1 MKQRQPIL
9 LVCVFAVVCV
19 LSGLALVYTKHESR
33 KLFVELEKLTH
44 ERDELNIEWGQLQIE
59 QSTWAQHAR
68 IEQVATEDLSQQAD
82 TRHLRTAKITA
93 HRGTILDRNGE
104 PLAIS
109 TPVDSIWVNPRQFAP
124 AVDRIPQLA
133 RTLGVDSQMLMRRV
147 TRSMDKEF
155 LYLKRHLSP
164 EQAQEVLDLG
174 LPGVSVQR
182 EYRRYYPAS
191 EVTGHLVGFTN
202 IDDEGQEGLE
212 LAFNHWLAGES
223 GAKRVLKDRLGRAIE
238 NVASIRP
245 PRHGKDLRTSIDL
258 RLQYLAYRALK
269 GAIKLH
275 DARSGS
281 IVVLDVHTGEV
292 LAMVNQ
298 PTYNPNDR
306 SQFAAE
312 RYRNR
317 AVTDI
322 FEPGSSIKPLVIAA
336 ALESGQYQPSSIV
349 DTAPGFIDIGAK
361 RIEDTRNLGRISLTT
376 ILARSSNVGITKL
389 AMTLQPDL
397 LWETMTRFGLGELTN
412 SSFPGESAG
421 MLTHYSNWRPISQAT
436 LAYGYGVSV
445 TPLQLAQAYA
455 AIGNGGQLMPVT
467 LMAGSGTAE
476 PRRILSEDT
485 ADAVRRML
493 EEVVR
498 PGGTGTKVAVEGY
511 RVAGKTGTAWKFATG
526 GYSEDKYIS
535 IFAGLAPASNPR
547 LATVV
552 VIDEPGGELYYGSD
566 VAAPVFADVMSESL
580 RLLAVA
586 PDAAAPRDPGSV
598 VQAVAARAE
607 SR

>member
-1 MKQRQPIL
+1 MRRGAETKQHTARRFAARVM
-9 LVCVFAVVCV
+9 LVTGFFGVLAASLVARAVYLQV
-19 LSGLALVYTKHESR
+19 LDTD
-33 KLFVELEKLTH
+33 F
-44 ERDELNIEWGQLQIE
+44 LN
-59 QSTWAQHAR
+59 
-68 IEQVATEDLSQQAD
+68 QQAD
-82 TRHLRTAKITA
+82 SRHLRTEKISA
-93 HRGTILDRNGE
+93 HRGTITDRNGE

-109 TPVDSIWVNPRQFAP
+109 TPVDSIWANPKQFAP
-124 AVDRIPQLA
+124 AVDSIPVLA
-133 RTLGVDSQMLMRRV
+133 RTLGIDSQMLMRRI

-164 EQAQEVLDLG
+164 EQAAEVLDLK
-174 LPGVSVQR
+174 LPGINVHR

-212 LAFNHWLAGES
+212 LAFNHWLGGES
-223 GAKRVLKDRLGRAIE
+223 GAKRVLKDRLGRSIE

-245 PRHGKDLRTSIDL
+245 PHHGKDLRTSIDL
-258 RLQYLAYRALK
+258 RLQYLAYRTLK
-269 GAIKLH
+269 SAIRQH

-281 IVVLDVHTGEV
+281 IVVLDVQTGEV

-317 AVTDI
+317 AITDI
-322 FEPGSSIKPLVIAA
+322 FEPGSSIKPLVVAA
-336 ALESGQYQPSSIV
+336 ALESGQYRPSSII
-349 DTAPGFIDIGAK
+349 DTAPGFIVVGPK
-361 RIEDTRNLGRISLTT
+361 RIEDTRNLGRVSLTT

-389 AMTLQPDL
+389 AMTLQPDQ
-397 LWETMTRFGLGELTN
+397 LWDTMSQFGLGELTT
-412 SSFPGESAG
+412 SGFPGESAG
-421 MLTHYSNWRPISQAT
+421 MLTHYNNWRPISQAT

-455 AIGNGGQLMPVT
+455 AIGSGGEMHPVS
-467 LMAGSGTAE
+467 LVAVDAANDGERVISEETAT
-476 PRRILSEDT
+476 S
-485 ADAVRRML
+485 VRRML

-498 PGGTGTKVAVEGY
+498 PGGTGTKAAVDGY
-511 RVAGKTGTAWKFATG
+511 RIAGKTGTAWKFATG
-526 GYSEDKYIS
+526 GYSQDKYIS

-586 PDAAAPRDPGSV
+586 PDATPARDPGSV
-598 VQAVAARAE
+598 MQAMA
-607 SR
+607 SRTEAQ

>member
-1 MKQRQPIL
+1 MRRGAETKQTTARRFAGRVTL
-9 LVCVFAVVCV
+9 LAIFFGVLATSLVARAVHLQV
-19 LSGLALVYTKHESR
+19 LDKE
-33 KLFVELEKLTH
+33 F
-44 ERDELNIEWGQLQIE
+44 LN
-59 QSTWAQHAR
+59 R
-68 IEQVATEDLSQQAD
+68 QAD
-82 TRHLRTAKITA
+82 TRHLRTEKISA
-93 HRGTILDRNGE
+93 HRGTITDRNGE

-124 AVDRIPQLA
+124 AVDSIPRLA
-133 RTLGVDSQMLMRRV
+133 RTLGVDSQMLMRRI

-164 EQAQEVLDLG
+164 EQAEEVLALQ

-191 EVTGHLVGFTN
+191 EVTGHLVGFTD

-223 GAKRVLKDRLGRAIE
+223 GAKRVLKDRLGRSIE

-258 RLQYLAYRALK
+258 RLQYLAYRTLK
-269 GAIKLH
+269 SAIKTH
-275 DARSGS
+275 NARSGS
-281 IVVLDVHTGEV
+281 IVVLDVQTGEV

-306 SQFAAE
+306 SQLAAE

-317 AVTDI
+317 AITDI
-322 FEPGSSIKPLVIAA
+322 FEPGSSLKPLVVAA
-336 ALESGQYQPSSIV
+336 ALESGQYRPSSII
-349 DTAPGFIDIGAK
+349 DTAPGYIVVGPK
-361 RIEDTRNLGRISLTT
+361 KIEDSRNLGRVSLTT
-376 ILARSSNVGITKL
+376 VLARSSNVGITKL
-389 AMTLQPDL
+389 AMTLQPDQ
-397 LWETMTRFGLGELTN
+397 LWETMTEFGLGELT
-412 SSFPGESAG
+412 SSGFPGESAG
-421 MLTHYSNWRPISQAT
+421 LLTHYSNWRPISQAT

-445 TPLQLAQAYA
+445 TPLQLAPAYA
-455 AIGNGGQLMPVT
+455 ALGSDGEMRPVSLVALDAPT
-467 LMAGSGTAE
+467 EGHQVLSTETA
-476 PRRILSEDT
+476 T
-485 ADAVRRML
+485 AVRRML

-498 PGGTGTKVAVEGY
+498 PGGTGTKAAIDGY
-511 RVAGKTGTAWKFATG
+511 RVAGKTGTAWKFTTG
-526 GYSEDKYIS
+526 GYSQDKYIS
-535 IFAGLAPASNPR
+535 IFAGLAPASDPR

-566 VAAPVFADVMSESL
+566 VAAPVFANVMSESL

-586 PDAAAPRDPGSV
+586 PDALPARDPGSV
-598 VQAVAARAE
+598 MQAVAARTE
-607 SR
+607 RQ